1 MSKSRINWDI
11 HLVKDGF
18 QCEECGELVDCFIPH
33 ACDCHTHGL
42 NQYHHLEL
50 QIVVNYQPHILAY
63 ILNSIGLMIKDGR
76 QFGAGDKVEGIFE
89 DCDLRFDDTVDDEG
103 KPIKTALT
111 YSIMINNTESENP
124 DYDKTI
130 PRKVIVEASNGK
142 LTRLM
147 ELVTEPTYKKVYR
160 QDSTGAVS
168 VVKYVKYTPEDDD

>member
-1 MSKSRINWDI
+1 MDNVSEMIWEYIYAIVFMLGLAFLFFMSTKLIRGTDYVNDDI
-11 HLVKDGF
+11 RTKLNV
-18 QCEECGELVDCFIPH
+18 EEDVMGY
-33 ACDCHTHGL
+33 TGL
-42 NQYHHLEL
+42 N
-50 QIVVNYQPHILAY
+50 VVDR
-63 ILNSIGLMIKDGR
+63 ST
-76 QFGAGDKVEGIFE
+76 VIFDIAAAAKE
-89 DCDLRFDDTVDDEG
+89 MMDTSVQETGEVDDEG